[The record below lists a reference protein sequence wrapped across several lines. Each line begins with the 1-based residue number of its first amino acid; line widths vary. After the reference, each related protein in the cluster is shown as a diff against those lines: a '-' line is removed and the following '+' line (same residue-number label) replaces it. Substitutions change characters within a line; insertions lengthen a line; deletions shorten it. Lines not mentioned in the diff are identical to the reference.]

1 LGEKAIESKNH
12 CIAVSCLLERDRE
25 ALIRESL
32 RDYSEVSFKQ
42 CSPPG
47 LTSLFRQLR
56 SSPFHRFLEREHIDV
71 VLFAIDPLDPYSS
84 TESSYASERNRS
96 GCGKSPAAMIGVID
110 RITELQ
116 LSDVSK
122 WYMDGWLAAPFIS
135 ENIYYEIQ
143 MALDRRNKRLREVY
157 RYEKVRN
164 FSRNLNRKRHIL
176 RDQVDLLCN
185 DLVQGNKQ
193 ITGTCNDLMNL
204 CDFQYDL
211 IGEYDIQVLLHR
223 SLQKMRE
230 TLGDSNIA
238 LWLAE
243 SNEIEAHIL
252 NSPFAESMNQSQFE
266 HWIGEIILPPV
277 VESGKVVKMSGTK
290 PSDLFL
296 MPVGT
301 SEWSVMGLPLNSN
314 GTTVG
319 VIVAYRQGDKPY
331 NEQDV
336 SKASGYLDS
345 LGRAVGSG
353 QALSRLVEKSL

>member
-1 LGEKAIESKNH
+1 
-12 CIAVSCLLERDRE
+12 
-25 ALIRESL
+25 
-32 RDYSEVSFKQ
+32 
-42 CSPPG
+42 
-47 LTSLFRQLR
+47 
-56 SSPFHRFLEREHIDV
+56 
-71 VLFAIDPLDPYSS
+71 
-84 TESSYASERNRS
+84 
-96 GCGKSPAAMIGVID
+96 MIGVID